1 MESGAL
7 KRSRRWPLREQTSR
21 KSAEVS
27 SRFGRRVQ
35 RPSRWQRK
43 RRKRTT
49 TATITTTRR
58 ACNQLHHHHLHR
70 QQQALRLSSDY
81 FPASRAPDQA
91 SSHTRGPNVAS
102 LARRLDGASSSWI
115 LLLLLTYYM
124 RRYRY
129 PSREATCSIII
140 MLRLK
145 RGVTMVGCRAGP
157 KGETGADRGPK
168 AN

>member
-21 KSAEVS
+21 KSVEVF
-27 SRFGRRVQ
+27 SRLGRRVQ

-43 RRKRTT
+43 RRKRTA

-58 ACNQLHHHHLHR
+58 ACNQHHHHHHHLHR

-115 LLLLLTYYM
+115 LLLLLLHA
-124 RRYRY
+124 
-129 PSREATCSIII
+129 SLSIPFE
-140 MLRLK
+140 
-145 RGVTMVGCRAGP
+145 RGHLFNNNVAF
-157 KGETGADRGPK
+157 ETGSYHGWMSGGSQRG
-168 AN
+168 NRGG